1 MTKQSTS
8 LQLITSLWSNFF
20 PANPLPD
27 RELLHYA
34 HTRGWIEDQ
43 DERFCNEPLNRQT
56 AARIIHQFMKNELG
70 IPDLPDISPANV
82 LADLYTCHICV
93 NHIAQV
99 FLRGIMTTQ
108 TVERDGV
115 EHQIF
120 NHLGEMTEEECGI
133 ALERIT
139 SLFSPLLPE
148 QTLAKK

>member
-1 MTKQSTS
+1 
-8 LQLITSLWSNFF
+8 
-20 PANPLPD
+20 
-27 RELLHYA
+27 
-34 HTRGWIEDQ
+34 
-43 DERFCNEPLNRQT
+43 
-56 AARIIHQFMKNELG
+56 
-70 IPDLPDISPANV
+70 
-82 LADLYTCHICV
+82 
-93 NHIAQV
+93 
-99 FLRGIMTTQ
+99 MTTQ